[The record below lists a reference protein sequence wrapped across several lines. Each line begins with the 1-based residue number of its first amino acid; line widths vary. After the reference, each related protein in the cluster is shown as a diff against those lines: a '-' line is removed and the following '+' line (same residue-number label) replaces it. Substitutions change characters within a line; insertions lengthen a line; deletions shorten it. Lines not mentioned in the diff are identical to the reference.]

1 MKANCRNANWG
12 IALLVTGVSM
22 AVAIPAT
29 ARPHLSHG
37 ETIAHSAGPLEAT
50 WTGTPR
56 VTSRQ
61 IGSSGAAGRPASL
74 RCVWRVDLD
83 IARHARRGADTS
95 LHASTRAEGVY
106 ELSRPGWCGREATA
120 FAGQVAARDN
130 ALHARLR
137 EHAASDTRALIAQAD
152 ALAQG
157 AAPAG

>member
-1 MKANCRNANWG
+1 MKAKWSV
-12 IALLVTGVSM
+12 ALVVLGASVSTTS
-22 AVAIPAT
+22 PAL
-29 ARPHLSHG
+29 ARPLLSHG
-37 ETIAHSAGPLEAT
+37 EMIAHAAGPLETT

-95 LHASTRAEGVY
+95 LHASARAERVF
-106 ELSRPGWCGREATA
+106 ELSRPGWCGHEAAA
-120 FAGQVAARDN
+120 FAGQGAARDN

-157 AAPAG
+157 TAPTG